1 MSVLAVA
8 LITPPT
14 HGRYDQQ
21 QAHWKEVGGISE
33 QEGLE
38 LMDNARQAVEA
49 FSTFMEE
56 FSEKAGFDYCP
67 PKGGN
72 SRNQTA

>member
-1 MSVLAVA
+1 
-8 LITPPT
+8 
-14 HGRYDQQ
+14 
-21 QAHWKEVGGISE
+21 
-33 QEGLE
+33 
-38 LMDNARQAVEA
+38 MDNARQAVEA
-49 FSTFMEE
+49 FSTFMEG